1 MLFQVMSI
9 EFDFTGCLETH
20 GSYELPVEEQQEV
33 IDSVL
38 GEIFDAETEDQL
50 VDVIS
55 DQTGWCIKYID
66 YRPINGA

>member
-9 EFDFTGCLETH
+9 EFDFTGCLETQ
-20 GSYELPVEEQQEV
+20 GSYELPEEEQQEV

-38 GEIFDAETEDQL
+38 GEIFEAESEDDL
-50 VDVIS
+50 ADVIS
-55 DQTGWCIKYID
+55 DHTGWCIKYID

>member
-20 GSYELPVEEQQEV
+20 GSYELPKEEQQEV

-38 GEIFDAETEDQL
+38 GEVFEAESEDEL
-50 VDVIS
+50 ADVIS
-55 DQTGWCIKYID
+55 DQTGWCITNLD
-66 YRPINGA
+66 YRRVYS

>member
-38 GEIFDAETEDQL
+38 GEVFEADSEDEL
-50 VDVIS
+50 ADVIS
-55 DQTGWCIKYID
+55 DQTGWCIKNLD
-66 YRPINGA
+66 YRRVYA

>member
-9 EFDFTGCLETH
+9 EFDWTQDDDDWNVLVDE
-20 GSYELPVEEQQEV
+20 YKQEV

>member
-1 MLFQVMSI
+1 MLFQLMSI

-38 GEIFDAETEDQL
+38 GEVFEADSEDEL
-50 VDVIS
+50 ADVIS
-55 DQTGWCIKYID
+55 DQTGWCIKNLD
-66 YRPINGA
+66 YRRVYA